1 MNLNKK
7 ALATITLVILLVANG
22 FSVFADEIDYTPE
35 IKTAT
40 ADISVVSTEEKYSTT
55 QDTTAYLIPTISS
68 NSICEIKAGQEVE
81 PIMTIANWS
90 KVRYKDIEAWIA
102 TQDYDVA
109 EVVVDNT
116 TEEVEEEVNTIAEQA
131 NQIAQAAEEQAEQ
144 ITQVATT
151 VQAEVIPI
159 TEINKNGYT
168 TGSANLRDAA
178 SDEGDVVKTIAK
190 NTNMTIIFQQGD
202 WYKVSINGQEG
213 YIHNSLMKIGTY
225 VAPTPAP
232 AATTNSGSGSS
243 AAPAYVPDAN
253 AGTASSVVSL
263 AMSYVGYRYVYGGAS
278 PATGFDCSGFTS
290 YIYRQFGI
298 SLYRSSTE
306 QVKNGTPIDKSQL
319 QPGDL
324 VLFRYHG
331 SSTCGHVGIYIGGG
345 QFVHAANSREGVR
358 VDALSSSYY
367 AANYYGA
374 RRVL

>member
-7 ALATITLVILLVANG
+7 ALATIMLVILLVANG

-35 IKTAT
+35 IATTT
-40 ADISVVSTEEKYSTT
+40 ADINVVSTEEKYSTT

-68 NSICEIKAGQEVE
+68 NSICEIEKGQEVE

-90 KVRYKDIEAWIA
+90 KVKYKDIEAWIA
-102 TQDYDVA
+102 TQDYAAA
-109 EVVVDNT
+109 EVVVDNSK
-116 TEEVEEEVNTIAEQA
+116 EEVEEEKTAIVEQA
-131 NQIAQAAEEQAEQ
+131 NQIAQAAEEQVSQAAQ
-144 ITQVATT
+144 AATT

-159 TEINKNGYT
+159 TEINKNGYNKNL
-168 TGSANLRDAA
+168 ANLRDAA
-178 SDEGDVVKTIAK
+178 SEEGDVIKSIAK

-202 WYKVSINGQEG
+202 WYKVSVNGQEG
-213 YIHNSLMKIGTY
+213 YIQSSLMTIGTY

-232 AATTNSGSGSS
+232 AASQSNTPVANVPAANS
-243 AAPAYVPDAN
+243 
-253 AGTASSVVSL
+253 GTASSVVSL
-263 AMSYVGYRYVYGGAS
+263 AMSYVGSRYVYGGAS

-290 YIYRQFGI
+290 YIYRQFGV

-324 VLFRYHG
+324 LLFRYHG

-345 QFVHAANSREGVR
+345 QFVHAANSRQGVR

-367 AANYYGA
+367 AQNYYGA
-374 RRVL
+374 RRVLK